1 MVELIVHW
9 LWIPFGNR
17 SLIPLRGLSGFQGIG
32 FQIPLR
38 RLSGFRVPPGLVV
51 PAHPLPVPVF
61 RSFEVSMYK
70 FFTFTYLDLIVLCC
84 QIEWFFVS

>member
-1 MVELIVHW
+1 MVEPIGHW
-9 LWIPFGNR
+9 LRIPFGNR
-17 SLIPLRGLSGFQGIG
+17 SQIPLRGLSGFQGIG

-61 RSFEVSMYK
+61 RSFELSMY
-70 FFTFTYLDLIVLCC
+70 FFVTFKYLDLIVLWC
-84 QIEWFFVS
+84 QIGWFLVS